1 MVSQRAQSESEDEE
15 YLSAHDQE
23 DESSDEEEPG
33 AMEPPRHPVPEMQ
46 AAFEESIRES
56 TEDDERPKSLDNG
69 PEARRQKV
77 LESGTYDDSWMTRW
91 RQKPGARH
99 HPLLKLMAQI
109 VFGMHLLQQQAAK
122 SDEEVVKILQTHVD
136 EVDNFLEKTTE
147 DFDLAIKDINE
158 RIHFLKLPMEHKEVF
173 ETMLEDKQFRTQ
185 LLDGNDKIEKIID
198 RTTRAMSAALLD
210 VQKGKLA
217 TKELGLY
224 LTGVKDQW
232 PSDTEDLDAIYGAM
246 QGNEQGWKHCLKDL
260 QKKGIELKGCLTQL
274 ATVIGEMSSLA
285 AAASRKQRPHSR
297 AGSVAAS
304 MTTIPRSK
312 FSSDKTAQKAQS
324 GYDKPL
330 PREPEEKGGAV
341 RMTVSKQHPVPFA
354 QRYESPRPTPQSPTR
369 TGARSSTVPPRPK
382 TSGSLVAREARS
394 NSRSNMAELAS
405 FFRDA
410 PPPTLKRS
418 NTDLAAMLPL
428 RSNPPGDMVD
438 RGGSIRSASA
448 TIVRPRGNS
457 AVDVMEHARA
467 MQKAPDGVARASTFG
482 PNGLVQQQQRPGSEA
497 AHSRRL
503 SKMSM
508 ANGETS
514 AEPKADSFAKYVP
527 SIPFSPTPVLT
538 PPSTRFGRRL
548 SVRRKNLA
556 SPTTTSTERSDST
569 SRQPISEPP
578 TISDDASAEPSLD
591 PSQLPPDSAYAPS
604 ARLKPITESNGTT
617 VPIQRATS
625 PRLGL
630 FPTTEPLTPSAAS
643 TRSYQTEGFS
653 PAKSS
658 ATKSVGTAAG
668 SNGNVS
674 GSVNGSGVGQRQQ
687 RNGVPAEGKERKSRG
702 MSLRKLFGGHQSARA
717 PGNRATMTY
726 GDLA

>member
-1 MVSQRAQSESEDEE
+1 MSGSAPHFELQVVLCCTPRDRPDLGRLLRDICCRLLDPCRLRLDEHIGTMTSQRAQSESDDEE

-23 DESSDEEEPG
+23 DESSDEDEPA

-56 TEDDERPKSLDNG
+56 TQEDERPKSLDNG

-173 ETMLEDKQFRTQ
+173 QTMLEDKQFRTQ

-198 RTTRAMSAALLD
+198 RTTRAMAAAMLD

-217 TKELGLY
+217 TKELGLF

-232 PSDTEDLDAIYGAM
+232 PTDKEDLDAIYNAM
-246 QGNEQGWKHCLKDL
+246 EGNEQGWKHCLKEL
-260 QKKGIELKGCLTQL
+260 QKKGIELKDCLTQL

-297 AGSVAAS
+297 AGSVATS
-304 MTTIPRSK
+304 MSTIPRSK
-312 FSSDKTAQKAQS
+312 FSSDRTAQKAQP
-324 GYDKPL
+324 GLDKPL
-330 PREPEEKGGAV
+330 PREPDEKGGSV

-369 TGARSSTVPPRPK
+369 AGARSSTVPPRPK

-394 NSRSNMAELAS
+394 TSRSNTTELAD
-405 FFRDA
+405 FFREG

-418 NTDLAAMLPL
+418 NTDLAAMLRDSGPL
-428 RSNPPGDMVD
+428 RSNPPGDFMD
-438 RGGSIRSASA
+438 RNGSIRPASA
-448 TIVRPRGNS
+448 TIMRPRGNS
-457 AVDVMEHARA
+457 AVDVMEHART
-467 MQKAPDGVARASTFG
+467 MQKSPAGGVRTSTLGPSASLPKQG
-482 PNGLVQQQQRPGSEA
+482 QVQDISA

-503 SKMSM
+503 SKTPTS
-508 ANGETS
+508 NGDKAAS
-514 AEPKADSFAKYVP
+514 PKADSFAK
-527 SIPFSPTPVLT
+527 
-538 PPSTRFGRRL
+538 
-548 SVRRKNLA
+548 
-556 SPTTTSTERSDST
+556 
-569 SRQPISEPP
+569 
-578 TISDDASAEPSLD
+578 
-591 PSQLPPDSAYAPS
+591 
-604 ARLKPITESNGTT
+604 
-617 VPIQRATS
+617 
-625 PRLGL
+625 
-630 FPTTEPLTPSAAS
+630 
-643 TRSYQTEGFS
+643 
-653 PAKSS
+653 
-658 ATKSVGTAAG
+658 
-668 SNGNVS
+668 
-674 GSVNGSGVGQRQQ
+674 
-687 RNGVPAEGKERKSRG
+687 
-702 MSLRKLFGGHQSARA
+702 
-717 PGNRATMTY
+717 
-726 GDLA
+726 